1 MRDIIVFLK
10 NIYNILRYLIDLLAS
25 YKRFTRILFVLI
37 LFYKTRLLRL
47 NLIISSSSFD
57 TSISSSL
64 SIESTSLLSSSL
76 SLASNVEFL
85 KNSIKNINSFIEF
98 FISEAFI
105 NKNKKKKKDKEKEKE
120 KEEEKNKKIKDN
132 KKKVNKNTRFR

>member
-120 KEEEKNKKIKDN
+120 EEKNKKIKDN